1 MAQTAPADVAALVVE
16 QFGGLVLGD
25 VQTQSV
31 FAQIATRYNMGAK
44 QERLAVVDTLPTA
57 GFVTAGAVDS
67 TGQKPS
73 GPVKFT
79 AKDLVVATLAGIVTY
94 SNEDIADITID
105 LLGNTRPLLSQ
116 KLAQVL
122 DMAAFFGNG
131 KPAEWTEAGIDD
143 GALAASQDSVIAA
156 SPATIVDA
164 VAAAMGMLEAKGMEP
179 DVIVT
184 KRGFRGALRNLKLN
198 TGAYLI
204 GTDITTGQPYDS
216 LFGVPVKYM
225 PWWDAASKVVAFV
238 IDSSGVI
245 YGARQ
250 DVTFATSGEAVIGGI
265 SLFEYNRTA
274 LRAEMRAGFTTVQP
288 LDPTGFKGYP
298 VATVSGA
305 TVAPFNEVDEP
316 QFVATNAGAG
326 DDKAAA
332 KSTTNGK

>member
-25 VQTQSV
+25 VQAQSL
-31 FAQIATRYNMGAK
+31 FAQIATRYNMGTK

-79 AKDLVVATLAGIVTY
+79 AKDMTVATLAGITTY

-105 LLGNTRPLLSQ
+105 LLANTRPLLSQ

-122 DMAAFFGNG
+122 DMAVFFGLG
-131 KPAEWTEAGIDD
+131 KPAEWAEAGLSA
-143 GALAASQDSVIAA
+143 GALAATQDAVIAA
-156 SPATIVDA
+156 APATIVDA
-164 VAAAMGMLEAKGMEP
+164 VSAAVGMLEAKGLDA
-179 DVIVT
+179 DVIVA
-184 KRGFRGALRNLKLN
+184 KRGFRGALRNLKN
-198 TGAYLI
+198 TQGNYLI
-204 GTDITTGQPYDS
+204 GTDITSGQPYDS
-216 LFGVPVKYM
+216 IFGIPIKYM
-225 PWWDAASKVVAFV
+225 PWWDATSKAVAFV
-238 IDSSGVI
+238 IDSTGVA

-250 DVTFATSGEAVIGGI
+250 DVTFATSGEAVIGGV

-274 LRAEMRAGFTTVQP
+274 LRAEMRAAFTTVQP
-288 LDPTGFKGYP
+288 VDPSGVKGYP

-305 TVAPFNEVDEP
+305 TVAPFGETNEPE
-316 QFVATNAGAG
+316 FVATNAGPETAPA
-326 DDKAAA
+326 KAA
-332 KSTTNGK
+332 NGK